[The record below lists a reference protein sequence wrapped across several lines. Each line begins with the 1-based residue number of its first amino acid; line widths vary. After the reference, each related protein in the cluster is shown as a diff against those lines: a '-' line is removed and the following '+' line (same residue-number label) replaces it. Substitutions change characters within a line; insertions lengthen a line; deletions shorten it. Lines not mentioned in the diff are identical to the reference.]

1 MPTSPPIDLRSDT
14 VTRPTDAMRRAM
26 ATAEV
31 GDDVMGEDPTVRRLE
46 ERVAGLLGMPAA
58 LFVPSGTMANQVAI
72 GLHARPGDELV
83 CDAVSH
89 VYLWEGGGI
98 SRLWGVT
105 PRTVE
110 PSSGLLGLDDLRGK
124 IRPDD
129 MHYPRTRLICLEN
142 THNRRGGRV
151 HPITAVAEVSGWARA
166 HHLKMHLDGARLMN
180 AVVASGIGADE
191 WSRYFDSASICF
203 SKGLGAPVG
212 SALAGPADFIDE
224 ARRVRKVLGGGMRQA
239 GVVAAA
245 ALHALDHHVDRLAE
259 DHAHARVL
267 ADAVEETPGLSL
279 ESGPVETN
287 LVWIKVD
294 PGLGTARE
302 AADALKAEGI
312 LVSALGPQVI
322 RACTHLDVDRD
333 AIGRAA
339 GALRRLAKGAT
350 RSPAIA

>member
-14 VTRPTDAMRRAM
+14 VTKPTDAMRRAM
-26 ATAEV
+26 AAAEV

-46 ERVAGLLGMPAA
+46 ERTAELLGMPAA
-58 LFVPSGTMANQVAI
+58 LFVPSGTMANQIAI
-72 GLHARPGDELV
+72 GLHAKPGDELV

-110 PSSGLLGLDDLRGK
+110 PTSGLLGLDDLRGK

-129 MHYPRTRLICLEN
+129 MHYPQTRLICLEN

-180 AVVASGIGADE
+180 AVVASGIAADE
-191 WSRYFDSASICF
+191 WARYFDSASVCF

-212 SALAGPADFIDE
+212 SALIGPSDFIAE

-239 GVVAAA
+239 GTIAAG
-245 ALHALDHHVDRLAE
+245 ALHALEHHVERLAE
-259 DHAHARVL
+259 DHEHARIL
-267 ADAVEETPGLSL
+267 ADAAAETPGLSL
-279 ESGPVETN
+279 EAGRVETN
-287 LVWIKVD
+287 LVWISVD
-294 PGLGTARE
+294 PSLGTAR
-302 AADALKAEGI
+302 AVADALKADGI
-312 LVSALGPQVI
+312 LVSALGPQVV
-322 RACTHLDVDRD
+322 RACTHLDVSRTD
-333 AIGRAA
+333 AERAA
-339 GALRRLAKGAT
+339 GALRELAKTAART
-350 RSPAIA
+350 PAMA